1 MLKGFTLIL
10 VFQLTG
16 EVLVRLFNLPI
27 PGPVIGLLLLWLS
40 LVKGWVALT
49 ALEEITN
56 LLLDNLVLL
65 FVPIVVGAMV
75 YADVLIEYW
84 LTLSLGII
92 LSTLAGMLVTGMIAT
107 HWKRKDKNA

>member
-1 MLKGFTLIL
+1 MLKGFTIIL

-16 EVLVRLFNLPI
+16 EALVRLFNLPI
-27 PGPVIGLLLLWLS
+27 PGPVMGLILLWLA
-40 LVKGWVALT
+40 LVKGWVVLAVV
-49 ALEEITN
+49 EEIAN

-84 LTLSLGII
+84 LALGLGII
-92 LSTLAGMLVTGMIAT
+92 ISTLAGMLVTGMIAT
-107 HWKRKDKNA
+107 HWKRKDRNA